1 MKVRVIKNKM
11 DANKDIIMMNSDTSE
26 LLEIGQN
33 YYVFAISIESEGV
46 YFYLFDDFY
55 LFPVPS
61 QMFEI
66 VESDIPVQWKIT
78 NQDGTI
84 FLCPD
89 LFNEPYFYDKF
100 SDHDISL
107 VEKFKSLASE
117 MYPQLKYAKW

>member
-1 MKVRVIKNKM
+1 MKVKLIKNKVNS
-11 DANKDIIMMNSDTSE
+11 DKDFIMMNSDTSK
-26 LLEIGQN
+26 LLKIGQN

-55 LFPVPS
+55 LFPVPY

-84 FLCPD
+84 FLCHD